1 MIQYNIT
8 CSRCGFTWNEDF
20 DEHREKIPKY
30 SITEYVRPPHR
41 TQGRYKRID
50 FCPKCEKAFEKFL
63 ACETEVTPAD
73 FMDEWYVA
81 KADSDAIP
89 TLIRKDKVEAHIAI
103 GFKVVTLMSYLKTHK
118 IDKGE

>member
-63 ACETEVTPAD
+63 ACETLGVPAD

-81 KADSDAIP
+81 KPDNDSIP
-89 TLIRKDKVEAHIAI
+89 TLVRKDKIEGYISI
-103 GFKVVTLMSYLKTHK
+103 GYKVVTLMSYLETHK